1 MSDFVKTIII
11 VESIVLT
18 AITFA
23 LVLAFCISTLS
34 HEGGFEADGGL
45 QSEYIQVVEYDSVKG
60 RSIIYDKTTKV
71 MYISRSSDSSFTP
84 LYNADGTLRL
94 WMGE

>member
-11 VESIVLT
+11 VVSIFLAAT
-18 AITFA
+18 AFA
-23 LVLAFCISTLS
+23 LVLVFCT
-34 HEGGFEADGGL
+34 GGEL
-45 QSEYIQVVEYDSVKG
+45 QSSEYIQVVEYDNVRG
-60 RSIIYDKTTKV
+60 RSIVYDKTTKV

-94 WMGE
+94 WTGE